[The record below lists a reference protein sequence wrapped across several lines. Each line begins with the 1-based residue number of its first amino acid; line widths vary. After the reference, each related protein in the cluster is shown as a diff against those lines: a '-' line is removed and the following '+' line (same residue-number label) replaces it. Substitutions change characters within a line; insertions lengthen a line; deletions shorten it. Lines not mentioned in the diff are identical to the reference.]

1 MGTDRVV
8 RHERFRDL
16 CRELRRQAP
25 LREQLDEERQ
35 VLFPLAREGGDI
47 EACGELPVHP
57 DGHTTAGAGSIGP
70 VAAMIQRARPWTRGD
85 PAYADDNAIMY
96 LPLVSNRRLVAVL
109 RLEAFLLQKPGFDDN
124 DFSLLSMISE
134 HAGIA
139 IETAWIRAHAKA
151 VATEHMQ
158 EVTETTRGYLR
169 DALAAGI
176 REGEDTRTIRK
187 RLLEVPGFDG
197 GDARAVM
204 VARTEVTRSSNYG
217 QVESWKASDGAV
229 TEKRWI
235 ATADSTTRESHR
247 ELNGQVQKLD
257 QPFHVNGHAGMYPG
271 DFGEAAEDINCRCTV
286 GAVISDP
293 DLSDFDAL
301 EDAANWS
308 FTRGAEPSEEQLA
321 RAWRAYVKA
330 VAPWEKTTA
339 ADVRR
344 GFEGQ
349 RDDFERAIG
358 GVLGRKTPV
367 NTPRRGGSRS

>member
-1 MGTDRVV
+1 MPGAMPG
-8 RHERFRDL
+8 L
-16 CRELRRQAP
+16 L
-25 LREQLDEERQ
+25 
-35 VLFPLAREGGDI
+35 G
-47 EACGELPVHP
+47 
-57 DGHTTAGAGSIGP
+57 GAGLLSAEP
-70 VAAMIQRARPWTRGD
+70 EWARA
-85 PAYADDNAIMY
+85 
-96 LPLVSNRRLVAVL
+96 L
-109 RLEAFLLQKPGFDDN
+109 RLEVREQEEQEEQDDSYSLTPVQVIELNEAIAAVSPEKLTESIERHYSDEMRAFVEQAAKATGITV
-124 DFSLLSMISE
+124 DFEVLNPL
-134 HAGIA
+134 
-139 IETAWIRAHAKA
+139 IEAHAKA